1 MKNIYVFGS
10 VVRGEID
17 QYSDVDLLLIT
28 DEKIE
33 DIDPNKY
40 SIYTPQRIQEM
51 YKEGNPFAWH
61 LHYESKLVY
70 TDHINFLE
78 DLKSPEPYKNG
89 KEDLIK
95 FQKLFV
101 DSLKSIEE
109 DQFSLTFDLAMIF
122 LAIRNF
128 ATCYSLS
135 KMERPVFS
143 RNSFE
148 RIGNKSLIID
158 ERVKKLLMLARISS
172 TRGIN
177 TYISNED
184 LELVFLE
191 VKKMKSWFN
200 QILNDYE
207 SGV

>member
-28 DEKIE
+28 DEEIE
-33 DIDPNKY
+33 DIDSNKY

-70 TDHINFLE
+70 TDNSNFLE
-78 DLKSPEPYKNG
+78 DLQNPEPYKNG
-89 KEDLIK
+89 YEDLIK
-95 FQKLFV
+95 FEKLFK
-101 DSLKSIEE
+101 DSLKSMKE

-128 ATCYSLS
+128 ATCYSLACY
-135 KMERPVFS
+135 KRPIFS

-148 RIGNKSLIID
+148 KLTDFPLILD
-158 ERVKKLLMLARISS
+158 DKVKNLLMRSRINS

-177 TYISNED
+177 YNIQEM
-184 LELVFLE
+184 ELSLLIDKVDE
-191 VKKMKSWFN
+191 IKVWFN
-200 QILNDYE
+200 KIIESYE
-207 SGV
+207 SRI

>member
-70 TDHINFLE
+70 TNDTNFLE

-109 DQFSLTFDLAMIF
+109 DEFSLTFDLAMIF

-128 ATCYSLS
+128 ATCYSLACYD
-135 KMERPVFS
+135 RPIFS
-143 RNSFE
+143 RTSFE
-148 RIGNKSLIID
+148 KLTDFPLVLDDKVKNVLMRSRIN
-158 ERVKKLLMLARISS
+158 S

-177 TYISNED
+177 YNIQE
-184 LELVFLE
+184 LELSLLLNQVE
-191 VKKMKSWFN
+191 EIKEWFN
-200 QILNDYE
+200 KIIESYE
-207 SGV
+207 SRI

>member
-40 SIYTPQRIQEM
+40 SIYTPQRIQKM

-70 TDHINFLE
+70 TNDTNFLE

-89 KEDLIK
+89 KEDLKK

-109 DQFSLTFDLAMIF
+109 DKFSLTFDLAMIF

-128 ATCYSLS
+128 ATCYSLACYD
-135 KMERPVFS
+135 RPIFS
-143 RNSFE
+143 RTSFE
-148 RIGNKSLIID
+148 KLTDFPLVLDDQVKNVLMRSRIN
-158 ERVKKLLMLARISS
+158 S

-177 TYISNED
+177 YNIQE
-184 LELVFLE
+184 LELSLLLNQVE
-191 VKKMKSWFN
+191 DIKEWFN
-200 QILNDYE
+200 IIIESYE
-207 SGV
+207 SRI

>member
-17 QYSDVDLLLIT
+17 QYSDVDLLLVT

-40 SIYTPQRIQEM
+40 SIYTPQRIQQM

-78 DLKSPEPYKNG
+78 DLKCPEPYKNG

-128 ATCYSLS
+128 ATCYSLACYD
-135 KMERPVFS
+135 RPIFS
-143 RNSFE
+143 RTSFE
-148 RIGNKSLIID
+148 KLTDFPLVLDDKVKNVLMRSRIN
-158 ERVKKLLMLARISS
+158 S

-177 TYISNED
+177 YNIQE
-184 LELVFLE
+184 LELSLLLNQVE
-191 VKKMKSWFN
+191 EIKEWFN
-200 QILNDYE
+200 KIIESYE
-207 SGV
+207 SRI

>member
-40 SIYTPQRIQEM
+40 SIYTPQRIQQM

-78 DLKSPEPYKNG
+78 DLKCPELYKNG

-128 ATCYSLS
+128 ATCYSLACYD
-135 KMERPVFS
+135 RPIFS
-143 RNSFE
+143 RTSFE
-148 RIGNKSLIID
+148 KLTDFPLVLDDKVKNVLMRSRIN
-158 ERVKKLLMLARISS
+158 S

-177 TYISNED
+177 YNIQE
-184 LELVFLE
+184 LELSLLLNQVE
-191 VKKMKSWFN
+191 EIKEWFN
-200 QILNDYE
+200 KIIESYE
-207 SGV
+207 SRI